1 MTVVAAVS
9 AAGST
14 IPPLI
19 VVLEKPIYKSDKAAL
34 SIEGARV
41 TGAPKGVCI
50 GRIFR
55 LWLRMFAAEVAKL
68 NVPFPIVLV
77 LDNSSTHLDLKS
89 ISAASDMK
97 ILLLALPPNATH
109 MYRLL
114 DVSVFKYVKAAVK
127 DTLQLKLLNTAD
139 MQLSKKD
146 AISILCVVYKSAI
159 IEHPDNAINGLS
171 PLGSFRRQWS
181 TGIPVGVAKG
191 MLGTDARLKRQREL
205 VQLEARDEM
214 LTLPPAPGKKDG
226 LTVDIVGELVASE
239 ALD

>member
-1 MTVVAAVS
+1 MPKGTLTKVLAVKGSTNAWSKETRPNLHMTVVAVVR

-19 VVLEKPIYKSDKAAL
+19 AVLEKPIYKSDKAAL

-41 TGAPKGVCI
+41 TGAPKGFCN

-68 NVPFPIVLV
+68 NVQFPIVLV

-89 ISAASDMK
+89 ICAASDMK
-97 ILLLALPPNATH
+97 I
-109 MYRLL
+109 MLL
-114 DVSVFKYVKAAVK
+114 DVSGFKYVKAAVK

-146 AISILCVVYKSAI
+146 AISIVCVAYQSAI

-181 TGIPVGVAKG
+181 T
-191 MLGTDARLKRQREL
+191 
-205 VQLEARDEM
+205 
-214 LTLPPAPGKKDG
+214 APGKKAG

>member
-1 MTVVAAVS
+1 MPKGTLTKVLAVKGSTNAWSKETRPNLHMTVVAVVR

-19 VVLEKPIYKSDKAAL
+19 AVLEKPIYKSDKAAL

-41 TGAPKGVCI
+41 TGAPKGFCN

-68 NVPFPIVLV
+68 NVQFPIVLV

-89 ISAASDMK
+89 ICAASDMK
-97 ILLLALPPNATH
+97 I
-109 MYRLL
+109 MLL
-114 DVSVFKYVKAAVK
+114 DVSGFKYVKAAVK

-146 AISILCVVYKSAI
+146 AISISI
-159 IEHPDNAINGLS
+159 GLFPPPMVNRYS
-171 PLGSFRRQWS
+171 SG
-181 TGIPVGVAKG
+181 GAKG
-191 MLGTDARLKRQREL
+191 TLGTDARLKRQREL
-205 VQLEARDEM
+205 VQLEA
-214 LTLPPAPGKKDG
+214 
-226 LTVDIVGELVASE
+226 
-239 ALD
+239 